1 MARSRPG
8 RARGFTLIEVMVAIA
23 ILGILMSA
31 IMVAFQQ
38 TMNAVEGV
46 QQNAELMQ
54 SVRAATEQFHREL
67 SQAIINNNRPDGEQ
81 VYLQIR
87 QLSAE
92 QSVLRFGCTTERG
105 LVEIG
110 YQVKPDP
117 EGAWQRYELWRL
129 YKTEGMWNYNE
140 PGWPVI
146 DFQPP
151 NCEPFAF
158 GIVGFKVY
166 FWSSQKGEWVA
177 GDWESIQRNA
187 MPKRIRIRLQGMT
200 KSAAKEARNIKEL
213 KDVPGV
219 ETTFIEVNLPQAR

>member
-1 MARSRPG
+1 MARSRGG
-8 RARGFTLIEVMVAIA
+8 RPRGFTLIEVMVAIG

-38 TMNAVEGV
+38 TMSAVEDV

-54 SVRAATEQFHREL
+54 SIRAATEQFHREL

-87 QLSAE
+87 QLSVE

-110 YQVKPDP
+110 YQVRPD
-117 EGAWQRYELWRL
+117 EGGWQKYELWRL

-140 PGWPVI
+140 PNWPAL
-146 DFQPP
+146 DFEPP

-158 GIVGFKVY
+158 GIVSFKVY
-166 FWSSQKGEWVA
+166 FWSSQTGKWVA
-177 GDWESIQRNA
+177 GNWESIQRNA

-200 KSAAKEARNIKEL
+200 KRAAKEARNIKEL
-213 KDVPGV
+213 KDVPGI